1 MEVFGSFHWLVW
13 FGLVVLMSSAARAMP
28 AAATSAIKMVLLFM
42 IQGGQGRRGWLAW
55 GHGNFIGGK
64 TATDWNLT
72 QKMEKRET
80 CAKIVGNLSRLSFFF
95 QGNYY
100 AISADVAGIPG
111 NFPIPPRP

>member
-1 MEVFGSFHWLVW
+1 VVFVSLVGLVW
-13 FGLVVLMSSAARAMP
+13 FGCFDVLGGTRHAGGGHGRDKKGSF
-28 AAATSAIKMVLLFM
+28 IHDLGGGMV
-42 IQGGQGRRGWLAW
+42 RRGLLAW